1 MRCLRRASCWINR
14 EMEMFATEEGL
25 GIMRELGIP
34 EGYIG
39 IGALSLGYS
48 RIPLP
53 TALPRKENYYKI
65 VK

>member
-1 MRCLRRASCWINR
+1 MK
-14 EMEMFATEEGL
+14 
-25 GIMRELGIP
+25 ELGIP

-48 RIPLP
+48 AMLNPK
-53 TALPRKENYYKI
+53 ALPRKENYYKI